1 MRRSNFKKQ
10 LRISV
15 RKLRIQ
21 DLENEIKS
29 INKNINEKILKA
41 RELREQAKKL
51 DNEVNALF
59 IEKAKIKNRIN
70 KLKWKEYKRYLILF
84 YLFWCFL

>member
-1 MRRSNFKKQ
+1 MRQSDFRKQ
-10 LRISV
+10 LRIAV
-15 RKLRIQ
+15 RKLRFQ
-21 DLENEIKS
+21 DFEKEIKS

>member
-1 MRRSNFKKQ
+1 MRQSDFRKQ

-29 INKNINEKILKA
+29 INKNIHEKILKA

-59 IEKAKIKNRIN
+59 IEKAKIEKRIN
-70 KLKWKEYKRYLILF
+70 KLK
-84 YLFWCFL
+84 

>member
-1 MRRSNFKKQ
+1 MRQSDFRKQ
-10 LRISV
+10 LRIAV
-15 RKLRIQ
+15 RKLRFQ

-29 INKNINEKILKA
+29 INKNIHEKILKA